1 MGMILNGPW
10 VGWAG
15 DTYLGWMPDPAQA
28 ARDILAQYPDA
39 HVVGSAAEWT
49 MPEGLIRITT
59 AEYELV
65 LAQHRVFEGN
75 GPPRTAERQHDHG
88 LSPGLLPSGSKPP

>member
-1 MGMILNGPW
+1 
-10 VGWAG
+10 
-15 DTYLGWMPDPAQA
+15 MPDPAQA

-39 HVVGSAAEWT
+39 HVVGPAADWT

-65 LAQHRVFEGN
+65 LAQHRAFE
-75 GPPRTAERQHDHG
+75 ERAAAN
-88 LSPGLLPSGSKPP
+88 SGEAA